1 MNKEMEVAVYLGKN
15 INTKDP
21 PHIQA
26 EGNEALVGGRTTD
39 EEEGHWV
46 SLKYEGNGKFVIS
59 PLDDETNI
67 VQSWRTPE
75 QIRRAVQRIES
86 PDLSKVHP
94 RRTKKDPIT
103 ITNFI
108 DHKNSIELIVKA
120 SPENWKRLDQLLSE
134 NPEEFGKDF
143 YEKFIRIAFYKEI
156 LPPKPRGRPKD
167 ATALV
172 QELRYYSGELYQF
185 VSYWLKRPKEDWP
198 DYLTRLVEV
207 IEKGGYKIHITTR
220 SGRYGAKELTMYIM
234 EGLYTKTAKRYGIKP
249 FDDPNNFYITY
260 IYGSGILRY
269 YRTDFKRTFG
279 KRFEDM
285 PSEIIARIGLFIS
298 PLQKVLR
305 KFRIS

>member
-21 PHIQA
+21 PHMMA

-39 EEEGHWV
+39 EGQGHWV
-46 SLKYEGNGKFVIS
+46 SLKYEGDGKFVIS

-67 VQSWRTPE
+67 VQPWGTRE

-94 RRTKKDPIT
+94 RRTKKDSIT

-134 NPEEFGKDF
+134 NPEEFAKDF

-156 LPPKPRGRPKD
+156 LPKKLRGKHKD
-167 ATALV
+167 SFPIALEIKTTA
-172 QELRYYSGELYQF
+172 GMLYAF
-185 VSYWLKRPKEDWP
+185 LSYWCKKPVEEWP
-198 DYLTRLVEV
+198 DYLTKLAIMAES
-207 IEKGGYKIHITTR
+207 EGYGIYVR
-220 SGRYGAKELTMYIM
+220 QGRYFKDAKELTFYCM
-234 EGLYTKTAKRYGIKP
+234 EKAYREKAEKHGLTP
-249 FDDPNNFYITY
+249 FKDLENFYLTY
-260 IYGSGILRY
+260 IHGTRVSAYH
-269 YRTDFKRTFG
+269 K
-279 KRFEDM
+279 K
-285 PSEIIARIGLFIS
+285 EIKDKPPETVARIATLPHFLGKIFEA
-298 PLQKVLR
+298 LQV
-305 KFRIS
+305 I